1 MCYAPSGIFDAAIQP
16 EHMMLRYSA
25 LLLALGLS
33 ARAANA
39 PRAAAV
45 NEKLMGRWDITID
58 SPQGRL
64 PSWLEIQIPGAHS
77 GGDSYAGRFVGV
89 VGSARPIERV
99 MLNGDSLHFS
109 IPKQWESGDGNL
121 SVDGRLNGD
130 DRLVGRMTFPNG
142 RGADFTAVRAPVLRR
157 TRTPTWGTPIALI
170 QRTGLRGW
178 HAQTGGTSQWE
189 VAEGV
194 LRSPRSGENLVTDR
208 TFTDFKLHLEFRYPK
223 GSNSGVYLRGRHEV
237 QVQDDYGLEPLDDR
251 FSGVYGF
258 IAPNAM
264 AAKPPGEWN
273 SYDITLIGRSVTV
286 VANGQ
291 RVICDQ
297 VIPGPTGGALD
308 SNEGEPGP
316 LMLQGDHG
324 PIEYRNI
331 VITPAR

>member
-1 MCYAPSGIFDAAIQP
+1 
-16 EHMMLRYSA
+16 MMLRYST
-25 LLLALGLS
+25 LLLALGFS

-45 NEKLMGRWDITID
+45 NEHLMGRWDITID
-58 SPQGRL
+58 SPQGKL

-99 MLNGDSLHFS
+99 MLNGDSLQFS

-121 SVDGRLNGD
+121 SVAGRLDGD
-130 DRLVGRMTFPNG
+130 DKLVGRMTFPDG
-142 RGADFTAVRAPVLRR
+142 RSVDFSAVRAPVLRR
-157 TRTPTWGTPIALI
+157 ARTPAWGTSIALI
-170 QRTGLRGW
+170 PKTGLRGW
-178 HAQTGGTSQWE
+178 HTQRDGTNQWQ
-189 VAEGV
+189 VANGV
-194 LRSPRSGENLVTDR
+194 LRSPHSGENLVTDR
-208 TFTDFKLHLEFRYPK
+208 TFTDFKLHVEFRYSK
-223 GSNSGVYLRGRHEV
+223 GSNSGIYLRGRHEV
-237 QVQDDYGLEPLDDR
+237 QVEDDYGLEPLDDR

-258 IAPNAM
+258 IEPNAM
-264 AAKPPGEWN
+264 AAKPAGEWN
-273 SYDITLIGRSVTV
+273 SYDITLIGRRVTV

-291 RVICDQ
+291 RVISDQ

-316 LMLQGDHG
+316 LLLQGDHG

>member
-1 MCYAPSGIFDAAIQP
+1 
-16 EHMMLRYSA
+16 MLRYTA
-25 LLLALGLS
+25 LLLALGLPTFK
-33 ARAANA
+33 AQT

-45 NEKLMGRWDITID
+45 NEHLLGRWDITIESSD
-58 SPQGRL
+58 GKQ

-77 GGDSYAGRFVGV
+77 GGDSYAGRFVGI

-99 MLNGDSLHFS
+99 MLSGDSLQFS
-109 IPKQWESGDGNL
+109 IPKQWENGDGNL
-121 SVDGRLNGD
+121 SVAAHLDGND
-130 DRLVGRMTFPNG
+130 KLVGRMTFPDG
-142 RGADFTAVRAPVLRR
+142 HSADFTAVRAPVMRR
-157 TRTPTWGTPIALI
+157 TRNPVWGTPVALI
-170 QRTGLRGW
+170 AKSGLRGW
-178 HAQTGGTSQWE
+178 HAQRGGTNQWE
-189 VAEGV
+189 VAGGV

-208 TFTDFKLHLEFRYPK
+208 TFTDFKLHVEFRLPK

-237 QVQDDYGLEPLDDR
+237 QVEDNFGLEPLDDR
-251 FSGVYGF
+251 FAGVYGF
-258 IAPNAM
+258 LEPNAM
-264 AAKPPGEWN
+264 AAKPAGEWN
-273 SYDITLIGRSVTV
+273 TYDITLVGRRVTV

-331 VITPAR
+331 VITPAK

>member
-1 MCYAPSGIFDAAIQP
+1 
-16 EHMMLRYSA
+16 MLRYSF

-33 ARAANA
+33 ARAASA

-45 NEKLMGRWDITID
+45 NEHLMGRWDITID
-58 SPQGRL
+58 APEGKK
-64 PSWLEIQIPGAHS
+64 PSWLEVQIPGSHS
-77 GGDSYAGRFVGV
+77 SGDTYAGRFVGI

-99 MLNGDSLHFS
+99 ALSGDSLQFS

-121 SVDGRLNGD
+121 SLAARLDGND
-130 DRLVGRMTFPNG
+130 KLVGRMTFPDG
-142 RGADFTAVRAPVLRR
+142 HAADFTAVRAPVLRR
-157 TRTPTWGTPIALI
+157 SRAPVWGAAIALI
-170 QRTGLRGW
+170 PKTGLRGW
-178 HAQTGGTSQWE
+178 HTQGNGTNQWE
-189 VAEGV
+189 VAGGV
-194 LRSPRSGENLVTDR
+194 LRSPHSGENLVTDR
-208 TFTDFKLHLEFRYPK
+208 TFTDFKLHVEFRFSK

-237 QVQDDYGLEPLDDR
+237 QVEDDYGLEPLDDR
-251 FSGVYGF
+251 LAGVYGF
-258 IAPNAM
+258 LEPNAM
-264 AAKPPGEWN
+264 AAKPAGEWN
-273 SYDITLIGRSVTV
+273 SYDITLIGRRVTV

-291 RVICDQ
+291 RVLCDQ

>member
-1 MCYAPSGIFDAAIQP
+1 
-16 EHMMLRYSA
+16 MLRCSA

-33 ARAANA
+33 ARTTNA

-45 NEKLMGRWDITID
+45 NEYLMGRWDITID
-58 SPQGRL
+58 SPQGKL

-109 IPKQWESGDGNL
+109 IPKQWESGDANL
-121 SVDGRLNGD
+121 TVAGRLDGN
-130 DRLVGRMTFPNG
+130 DRLVGRMTFPDG
-142 RGADFTAVRAPVLRR
+142 SSADFTAVRAPVLRR
-157 TRTPTWGTPIALI
+157 KGTSMRGAPIALI
-170 QRTGLRGW
+170 SKTGLRGW
-178 HAQTGGTSQWE
+178 HTQRGGTNQWE
-189 VAEGV
+189 VANGV
-194 LRSPRSGENLVTDR
+194 LRSPHSGENLVTDR
-208 TFTDFKLHLEFRYPK
+208 TFTDFKLHLEFRLPK

-237 QVQDDYGLEPLDDR
+237 QVEDDYGLEPLDDR
-251 FSGVYGF
+251 FAGVYGF
-258 IAPNAM
+258 IEPNAM
-264 AAKPPGEWN
+264 AAKPAGEWN
-273 SYDITLIGRSVTV
+273 SYDITLIGRRVTV

-331 VITPAR
+331 VIEPAK